1 MNATAPE
8 QRRAQASCD
17 FLVEKPHQVTG
28 SGASNQGKNQLLV
41 AATDRNATG
50 CEAACS
56 TAA

>member
-1 MNATAPE
+1 MTATAPE

-17 FLVEKPHQVTG
+17 FLVEEPHHVTG
-28 SGASNQGKNQLLV
+28 TQGKNQLLV